1 MTILSFAAFA
11 AMAFGLVSADR
22 AQAESPFHTGVWQL
36 NTPQGPVGLVASDWL
51 VFENGLPSRWLYR
64 KAGTNLENQFNY
76 YIRTIGQS
84 NYAAAVVTVHRT
96 DDNSMQYTLAEKG
109 REPITYPA
117 VRLSV
122 PNYAGSCLSVEN
134 KGERLLGRWT
144 GTKASSF
151 KRLQLSK
158 TKLTIDGNSMAV
170 DVREVRVAADR
181 EVETPRRVGGA
192 WLGHREAGRVGARV
206 DLGDEQPLDRSNSR
220 LVQIVSGVFGRQDA
234 AALTLFA
241 GTGDGVELSVE
252 HVEVVGRE
260 RTVQVAQVPVRAR
273 DEKETRLIPFLRR
286 ERDRGGEMKAAGR
299 RRRAPAL
306 ARDERDGEQPE
317 GAKLQRISHG
327 GAP

>member
-1 MTILSFAAFA
+1 MCSKFKLTILSFAAFA

-170 DVREVRVAADR
+170 DVREVRVGRLGIIKDGQPYAFLTDA
-181 EVETPRRVGGA
+181 GGDYA
-192 WLGHREAGRVGARV
+192 VL
-206 DLGDEQPLDRSNSR
+206 QKFNP
-220 LVQIVSGVFGRQDA
+220 GV
-234 AALTLFA
+234 T
-241 GTGDGVELSVE
+241 
-252 HVEVVGRE
+252 
-260 RTVQVAQVPVRAR
+260 VAQMTDPRIEILSFASEEIIHDPRTNCDQQIAAR
-273 DEKETRLIPFLRR
+273 L
-286 ERDRGGEMKAAGR
+286 
-299 RRRAPAL
+299 
-306 ARDERDGEQPE
+306 
-317 GAKLQRISHG
+317 KLLG
-327 GAP
+327 KK